1 MYAKRAIQLKLR
13 FVLLQS
19 PGVMPFYGDSGA
31 GFRPAAGFGNTV
43 WHQGV
48 APVGAVAV
56 ETSAAPW
63 PPQQFIQ
70 QIPAPNQLEELRYHT
85 QYSAAAPY
93 HPQPGNW
100 RNDSDFDK
108 FIWISLFVLSSKT
121 GGGRCIFVRQPI
133 FFNTS
138 IDRIFIFYF
147 IIIKY
152 IRHRI

>member
-1 MYAKRAIQLKLR
+1 MWRGRFKVKLKLR

-100 RNDSDFDK
+100 RTIGFRQIHESPRSIFDDF
-108 FIWISLFVLSSKT
+108 FQS
-121 GGGRCIFVRQPI
+121 
-133 FFNTS
+133 FFYS
-138 IDRIFIFYF
+138 RVF
-147 IIIKY
+147 
-152 IRHRI
+152 R

>member
-1 MYAKRAIQLKLR
+1 MVFLWIIANYTIILGKYIFYPSRCKKNCFILNFIILYVRGKIKICFYVSA
-13 FVLLQS
+13 QS

-48 APVGAVAV
+48 TPVGTVAV

-85 QYSAAAPY
+85 QYTAAAPY
-93 HPQPGNW
+93 HPQTGNS
-100 RNDSDFDK
+100 R
-108 FIWISLFVLSSKT
+108 L
-121 GGGRCIFVRQPI
+121 
-133 FFNTS
+133 
-138 IDRIFIFYF
+138 
-147 IIIKY
+147 
-152 IRHRI
+152 HRFPEIHIYPFS

>member
-1 MYAKRAIQLKLR
+1 MKLKLGPM
-13 FVLLQS
+13 LMLQS
-19 PGVMPFYGDSGA
+19 PGVMPFYGDTGA

-85 QYSAAAPY
+85 QYTAAAPY

-100 RNDSDFDK
+100 RGNRFWRIYEFVRYVSLLF
-108 FIWISLFVLSSKT
+108 FILPSQVLSSRKYLFSLE
-121 GGGRCIFVRQPI
+121 ISQSF
-133 FFNTS
+133 S
-138 IDRIFIFYF
+138 WLIDREIFIFFDYYK
-147 IIIKY
+147 ITS
-152 IRHRI
+152 